1 MTPLDLARHLAGP
14 VGTLGA
20 SFYFDAG
27 TAARAE
33 ELGLNV
39 YEFYGLGRAGVLG
52 DVASD
57 DVAAAF
63 HFFHPRTINFLW
75 TAARAKADPAAI
87 ATEHVEAAYAFADRT
102 FGGLDPA
109 LLAEVAAAAKRASD
123 ADESGRHALADGYRR
138 VAPPL
143 DPIHGAYLGMIRLRE
158 LRGGVHIEAVV
169 EAGLTPA
176 QACYLEDASIFS
188 LHGYGDADV
197 PEVTPAMSAA
207 KVAAEAATDEAMA
220 VFFGALDDDGRA
232 SLARGVDAMLAALSD
247 PVARTR

>member
-75 TAARAKADPAAI
+75 TAARAKADPVAI

-176 QACYLEDASIFS
+176 QACYLEDASIFT
-188 LHGYGDADV
+188 LHGYREADIPV
-197 PEVTPAMSAA
+197 VTPALEAGKASA
-207 KVAAEAATDEAMA
+207 EIATDAAMA
-220 VFFGALDDDGRA
+220 ERFAALEDSERDE
-232 SLARGVDAMLAALSD
+232 LARGVEAMAAASAS
-247 PVARTR
+247 PVPR